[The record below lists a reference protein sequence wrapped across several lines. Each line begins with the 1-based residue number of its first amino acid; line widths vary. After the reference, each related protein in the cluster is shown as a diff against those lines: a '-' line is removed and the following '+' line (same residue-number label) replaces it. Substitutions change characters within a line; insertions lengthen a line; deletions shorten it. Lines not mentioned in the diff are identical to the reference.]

1 MSEENREQE
10 IEAAQAAEIEMEVS
24 EVQDPAG
31 LRADNRAALMSTA
44 ALVMFVGGALV
55 TLMLVARAFNL
66 HGMPLVAFVIASC
79 TGVLGMAGTLLF
91 RVMGDR
97 PWIGAVVGG
106 CFGALSAIL
115 VYCQTRH
122 YPWWQ

>member
-10 IEAAQAAEIEMEVS
+10 IEAVEIEIEVS
-24 EVQDPAG
+24 EVQDPAS

-79 TGVLGMAGTLLF
+79 TGVLGMAGSLLF

-115 VYCQTRH
+115 VYYQTRH